1 MKVAIKSEL
10 DTDVLNVLNV
20 PNTVFVKYFV

>member
-1 MKVAIKSEL
+1 MKVAINIEL